1 MAEKTWILRL
11 VACFNLKRKGY
22 LLEDFHLLLLSKPFH
37 AMFATDIS
45 ELGSDMLTDVLFW

>member
-45 ELGSDMLTDVLFW
+45 ELGSDMLTNVLFW